1 MHFVKCATICL
12 GVAFLAAS
20 AYVVKKGDTLW
31 DLSDEFLHDPFA
43 WPDLWENNRHI
54 HDPHWIYPG
63 DSIYF
68 GDSINPE
75 HRQNA
80 GKAHTYPCAAAMPD
94 SNLPKGVNAVGCDEN
109 DERNGD
115 FESMLGDLRSRDK
128 KKKKVYSK
136 DEYYYQKRPA
146 PKIFNGYY
154 QVLAPEVLSL
164 DSLKKIK
171 NYFSIRSGER
181 KEPIIHIPENEV
193 VVGIGK
199 KTNQNFKKG
208 DIVEIIDARAIDVP
222 TVRGVNFEKFALLRL
237 AGYAKITAIGD
248 TLSRAQIVQSFREI
262 KINQSKARLKEP
274 LKTLN
279 VGSYEDVKESNVD
292 SMAVIRYSMDP
303 MLIIGAYSYILIDRG
318 AKQQYNTGDAVAIWE
333 LDKSDATIP
342 PRLLGRG
349 VIARSGENESAVLIH
364 EIYSNNR
371 RIEVGHRVSITHKAQ
386 LVQ

>member
-68 GDSINPE
+68 GDSINAE
-75 HRQNA
+75 HRQST
-80 GKAHTYPCAAAMPD
+80 GKAHTYPCAAATPD
-94 SNLPKGVNAVGCDEN
+94 SSLPKGVNAVGCDEN

-128 KKKKVYSK
+128 KKKKVVSK

-164 DSLKKIK
+164 DSLKKMK

-199 KTNQNFKKG
+199 KTNQNLKKG
-208 DIVEIIDARAIDVP
+208 DIVEIIDARAINVP
-222 TVRGVNFEKFALLRL
+222 TVRGVNFEKYALLRL

-279 VGSYEDVKESNVD
+279 VSDYEDVKESNVD
-292 SMAVIRYSMDP
+292 SMAVIRYSMDR
-303 MLIIGAYSYILIDRG
+303 MVFFG
-318 AKQQYNTGDAVAIWE
+318 
-333 LDKSDATIP
+333 
-342 PRLLGRG
+342 
-349 VIARSGENESAVLIH
+349 
-364 EIYSNNR
+364 
-371 RIEVGHRVSITHKAQ
+371 
-386 LVQ
+386 